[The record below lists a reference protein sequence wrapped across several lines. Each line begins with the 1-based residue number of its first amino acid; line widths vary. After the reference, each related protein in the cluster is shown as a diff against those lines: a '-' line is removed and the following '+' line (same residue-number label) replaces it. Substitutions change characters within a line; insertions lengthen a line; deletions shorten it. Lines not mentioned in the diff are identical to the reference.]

1 MQKLFIY
8 LFAALSFGGCK
19 NNQAPT
25 TLENAFILSLQ
36 EKDFGL
42 LEPYLPDIALYKS
55 LGNKMPARSDKEIKE
70 FIDEGNEKIEVA
82 WKNTLFNADEKK
94 IDLKKVEIKEVIYYD
109 PFIQD
114 EQSEAMVINYT
125 YNNQT
130 WDDLQFIVNRQKGKT
145 YLLGIPNPTRAF
157 SLTDTSLLA
166 SYEAKL
172 HLETRKPEFKK
183 SLEEQVNR
191 IILSVK
197 EKNSAVFAENLIYR
211 GKDENRRWKSAL
223 NLNDS
228 LERAQANVFMERVSR
243 YVQGCENFE
252 TGEINLERE
261 SEGIWILFPIKCG
274 NKIMYFAFLKAADKV
289 LLADLDAREN

>member
-8 LFAALSFGGCK
+8 LFTALSLGSCK

-25 TLENAFILSLQ
+25 TLEKAFILSLQ

-70 FIDEGNEKIEVA
+70 FIDKGNEKIEVA

-157 SLTDTSLLA
+157 SLTDTSLRA
-166 SYEAKL
+166 SYEARL
-172 HLETRKPEFKK
+172 NLETRKPEFKK
-183 SLEEQVNR
+183 SLEEQVKR

-243 YVQGCENFE
+243 YIEGCENFE
-252 TGEINLERE
+252 TGEIKLERE

-274 NKIMYFAFLKAADKV
+274 NKIMYFAFLKVGDRV